1 MSGMYFLG
9 IIVFVALI
17 VGFAFLKRFFRE
29 QKIIAPYKK
38 LDALLTPAERSF
50 FGVLQLAIKTR
61 LLVFAKVR
69 VADILTTVRGLSNSE
84 RQSAFNRIS
93 AKHFDFVLC
102 DPGNLE
108 VVCVLELDDKSHKKA
123 SRKQRDEFLDRAC
136 EAAGVPLI
144 HIQAKPAY
152 AQSEIERTLEPYLP
166 KREQVAVAV
175 NPQPEKAATIERPES
190 EQVAVAT
197 NIQSSEIAMVSDVEP
212 NEPQS
217 CPKCQS
223 YLVKRVAKK
232 GKNAGNKFIACSAY
246 PKCRFVLKV

>member
-1 MSGMYFLG
+1 MSFW
-9 IIVFVALI
+9 IVLVKQL
-17 VGFAFLKRFFRE
+17 AFL
-29 QKIIAPYKK
+29 
-38 LDALLTPAERSF
+38 
-50 FGVLQLAIKTR
+50 
-61 LLVFAKVR
+61 
-69 VADILTTVRGLSNSE
+69 
-84 RQSAFNRIS
+84 
-93 AKHFDFVLC
+93 
-102 DPGNLE
+102 
-108 VVCVLELDDKSHKKA
+108 
-123 SRKQRDEFLDRAC
+123 
-136 EAAGVPLI
+136 LI
-144 HIQAKPAY
+144 HFQAKPAY

-175 NPQPEKAATIERPES
+175 NPQPEKAATIEGPES